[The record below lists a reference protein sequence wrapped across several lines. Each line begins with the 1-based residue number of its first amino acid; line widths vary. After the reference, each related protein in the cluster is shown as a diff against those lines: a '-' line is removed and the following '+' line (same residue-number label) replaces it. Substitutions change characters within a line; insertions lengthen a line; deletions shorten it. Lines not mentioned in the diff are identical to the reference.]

1 MADES
6 VKFQVSGAVGTITL
20 NRPESRNAL
29 TPEMIGEI
37 GQAVEACAS
46 PNVRAVLLTGAGGAF
61 CAGADVKQLVD
72 TLEQEGPEVHFAVHP
87 GVGRRGCITK

>member
-29 TPEMIGEI
+29 TPEMIGEL
-37 GQAVEACAS
+37 GKAVESCAS

-61 CAGADVKQLVD
+61 CAGANVRDLVA
-72 TLEQEGPEVHFAVHP
+72 TLDEKGTGGYRPGHP
-87 GVGRRGCITK
+87 GTGRRAA